1 MAVDYLKT
9 YLGIDP
15 NDYSS
20 MESRIRGEEPQART
34 PVMMRQP
41 MMMPQQRSLGDIEA
55 MQMMPRQQPAPQPAP
70 QVDDRYQ
77 GLMDQIAALR
87 SQIEGMQAPTEQAPV
102 GAEAP
107 VMADT
112 PTEVN
117 MDDAREMFYQSPE
130 FKEYQRQTEGMAHD
144 MAYRP
149 QNYTDPT
156 TGNTVSFQDRS
167 GLFQD
172 WYKNTYGRDLAVED
186 NSFRGSLGSG
196 LGGILD
202 ESNSIQAPVGTEQPP
217 LGSNNSF
224 DYRQEM
230 ETTPPERPNYNSFRA
245 DPDTGFLQISNPD
258 AEGILKYGN
267 DPRRLEFLKPQ
278 YDEYLNLFDSLQ
290 ARDRYRHR
298 LTPEGMEKRR
308 QEEARFK
315 ELYNMF
321 GVIGTGGA
329 YTPMQLERD
338 GSVLRS
344 PENIQQLMANDVY
357 SKYVIDQP
365 ERTPPTQT
373 EMPTTYQAFN
383 PITGKME
390 TLPIPANM
398 QMPGMPLPGISGIP
412 NPMTGETSE
421 GMPYQPE
428 PSPTP
433 GYDTLSPNQPT
444 QGLQAPP
451 EIENRAVGEPEPM
464 PQAPAED
471 IQASIDY
478 LAKLPKMNIPQIP
491 DIEEIKRKMA
501 EANMNFPEPVSYQD
515 QLQAIRDLPPM
526 NQMPTREEIQ
536 MAMQNMPTPTAPV
549 SSMPKFNLP
558 QMQSFGLPQQIA
570 GGRTLMSDFSPR
582 NVMRMASGGG
592 IDKAIYDLKF
602 KLNGS

>member
-20 MESRIRGEEPQART
+20 MEARIRGEEPQAQA
-34 PVMMRQP
+34 PIMMRQP

-55 MQMMPRQQPAPQPAP
+55 MQMMSRRQPAPQPAP

-186 NSFRGSLGSG
+186 NSFRGSFGSG

-202 ESNSIQAPVGTEQPP
+202 ESNSIQAPVG
-217 LGSNNSF
+217 
-224 DYRQEM
+224 
-230 ETTPPERPNYNSFRA
+230 
-245 DPDTGFLQISNPD
+245 
-258 AEGILKYGN
+258 
-267 DPRRLEFLKPQ
+267 
-278 YDEYLNLFDSLQ
+278 
-290 ARDRYRHR
+290 
-298 LTPEGMEKRR
+298 
-308 QEEARFK
+308 
-315 ELYNMF
+315 
-321 GVIGTGGA
+321 
-329 YTPMQLERD
+329 
-338 GSVLRS
+338 
-344 PENIQQLMANDVY
+344 
-357 SKYVIDQP
+357 
-365 ERTPPTQT
+365 
-373 EMPTTYQAFN
+373 
-383 PITGKME
+383 
-390 TLPIPANM
+390 
-398 QMPGMPLPGISGIP
+398 
-412 NPMTGETSE
+412 
-421 GMPYQPE
+421 
-428 PSPTP
+428 
-433 GYDTLSPNQPT
+433 
-444 QGLQAPP
+444 
-451 EIENRAVGEPEPM
+451 IENRAVGEPQPM
-464 PQAPAED
+464 PYIDPYKQGDNYVTDDAIYNPTGGRNVFEEAKAPAED

-501 EANMNFPEPVSYQD
+501 EANMNFPEPVSYPD

-582 NVMRMASGGG
+582 DVMRMAGGGG

>member
-20 MESRIRGEEPQART
+20 MEARIRGEEPQART

-41 MMMPQQRSLGDIEA
+41 MMMPQQKSLGDIEA
-55 MQMMPRQQPAPQPAP
+55 MQLIPRQQPAPQPAP

-130 FKEYQRQTEGMAHD
+130 FKEYQRQTEGMAHT
-144 MAYRP
+144 MEYNP
-149 QNYTDPT
+149 SNYTDPT

-202 ESNSIQAPVGTEQPP
+202 EKIQSISNSIQAPVG
-217 LGSNNSF
+217 
-224 DYRQEM
+224 
-230 ETTPPERPNYNSFRA
+230 
-245 DPDTGFLQISNPD
+245 
-258 AEGILKYGN
+258 
-267 DPRRLEFLKPQ
+267 
-278 YDEYLNLFDSLQ
+278 
-290 ARDRYRHR
+290 
-298 LTPEGMEKRR
+298 
-308 QEEARFK
+308 
-315 ELYNMF
+315 
-321 GVIGTGGA
+321 
-329 YTPMQLERD
+329 
-338 GSVLRS
+338 
-344 PENIQQLMANDVY
+344 
-357 SKYVIDQP
+357 
-365 ERTPPTQT
+365 
-373 EMPTTYQAFN
+373 
-383 PITGKME
+383 
-390 TLPIPANM
+390 
-398 QMPGMPLPGISGIP
+398 
-412 NPMTGETSE
+412 
-421 GMPYQPE
+421 
-428 PSPTP
+428 
-433 GYDTLSPNQPT
+433 
-444 QGLQAPP
+444 
-451 EIENRAVGEPEPM
+451 IENRMVDEPQRLPPVPPRRVIHRGPTGSVEIYDDNMRLAEPDM
-464 PQAPAED
+464 SDKLIKRTTQAPSQE

-501 EANMNFPEPVSYQD
+501 EANMNFPEPVSYPD

-536 MAMQNMPTPTAPV
+536 AAMQNMPTPTAPA

-582 NVMRMASGGG
+582 DVMRMAGGGG

>member
-9 YLGIDP
+9 YLNIDP

-20 MESRIRGEEPQART
+20 MEARIRGEEPQALIAL
-34 PVMMRQP
+34 MMRQP

-55 MQMMPRQQPAPQPAP
+55 MQLIPRQQPAPQPAP

-186 NSFRGSLGSG
+186 NSFRGSFGSG

-202 ESNSIQAPVGTEQPP
+202 ESNSIQAPVG
-217 LGSNNSF
+217 
-224 DYRQEM
+224 
-230 ETTPPERPNYNSFRA
+230 
-245 DPDTGFLQISNPD
+245 
-258 AEGILKYGN
+258 
-267 DPRRLEFLKPQ
+267 
-278 YDEYLNLFDSLQ
+278 
-290 ARDRYRHR
+290 
-298 LTPEGMEKRR
+298 
-308 QEEARFK
+308 
-315 ELYNMF
+315 
-321 GVIGTGGA
+321 
-329 YTPMQLERD
+329 
-338 GSVLRS
+338 
-344 PENIQQLMANDVY
+344 
-357 SKYVIDQP
+357 
-365 ERTPPTQT
+365 
-373 EMPTTYQAFN
+373 
-383 PITGKME
+383 
-390 TLPIPANM
+390 
-398 QMPGMPLPGISGIP
+398 
-412 NPMTGETSE
+412 
-421 GMPYQPE
+421 
-428 PSPTP
+428 
-433 GYDTLSPNQPT
+433 
-444 QGLQAPP
+444 
-451 EIENRAVGEPEPM
+451 IENRAVGEPEPM
-464 PQAPAED
+464 PYIDPYKQGDNYVTDDAIYNPTGGRNVFEEAKAPAED

-501 EANMNFPEPVSYQD
+501 EANMNFPEPVSYPD

-582 NVMRMASGGG
+582 DVMRMAGGGG

>member
-1 MAVDYLKT
+1 MAVDYLKN
-9 YLGIDP
+9 YLNIDP
-15 NDYSS
+15 NDYSA
-20 MESRIRGEEPQART
+20 MQSRIAGT
-34 PVMMRQP
+34 PVVDDQFARIDSSP
-41 MMMPQQRSLGDIEA
+41 SVNSLRNFGMPQQRSLGDIEA
-55 MQMMPRQQPAPQPAP
+55 MQLIPRQQPAPQPAP

-186 NSFRGSLGSG
+186 NSFRGSFGSG

-202 ESNSIQAPVGTEQPP
+202 ESNSIQAPVG
-217 LGSNNSF
+217 
-224 DYRQEM
+224 
-230 ETTPPERPNYNSFRA
+230 
-245 DPDTGFLQISNPD
+245 
-258 AEGILKYGN
+258 
-267 DPRRLEFLKPQ
+267 
-278 YDEYLNLFDSLQ
+278 
-290 ARDRYRHR
+290 
-298 LTPEGMEKRR
+298 
-308 QEEARFK
+308 
-315 ELYNMF
+315 
-321 GVIGTGGA
+321 
-329 YTPMQLERD
+329 
-338 GSVLRS
+338 
-344 PENIQQLMANDVY
+344 
-357 SKYVIDQP
+357 
-365 ERTPPTQT
+365 
-373 EMPTTYQAFN
+373 
-383 PITGKME
+383 
-390 TLPIPANM
+390 
-398 QMPGMPLPGISGIP
+398 
-412 NPMTGETSE
+412 
-421 GMPYQPE
+421 
-428 PSPTP
+428 
-433 GYDTLSPNQPT
+433 
-444 QGLQAPP
+444 
-451 EIENRAVGEPEPM
+451 IENRAVGEPTPFEDKNIFDLRQETESMVNPYNELPTTQPI

-501 EANMNFPEPVSYQD
+501 EANMNFPEPVSYPD

-582 NVMRMASGGG
+582 DVMRMAGGGG

>member
-20 MESRIRGEEPQART
+20 MEARIRGEEPQART

-41 MMMPQQRSLGDIEA
+41 MMMPQQKSLGDIEA
-55 MQMMPRQQPAPQPAP
+55 MQLIPRQQPAPQPAP

-117 MDDAREMFYQSPE
+117 MDDARKMFYESPE
-130 FKEYQRQTEGMAHD
+130 FKEYQRQTEGMGHT
-144 MAYRP
+144 MEYNP
-149 QNYTDPT
+149 SNYTDPT

-202 ESNSIQAPVGTEQPP
+202 EKIQSISNSIQAPVG
-217 LGSNNSF
+217 
-224 DYRQEM
+224 
-230 ETTPPERPNYNSFRA
+230 
-245 DPDTGFLQISNPD
+245 
-258 AEGILKYGN
+258 
-267 DPRRLEFLKPQ
+267 
-278 YDEYLNLFDSLQ
+278 
-290 ARDRYRHR
+290 
-298 LTPEGMEKRR
+298 
-308 QEEARFK
+308 
-315 ELYNMF
+315 
-321 GVIGTGGA
+321 
-329 YTPMQLERD
+329 
-338 GSVLRS
+338 
-344 PENIQQLMANDVY
+344 
-357 SKYVIDQP
+357 
-365 ERTPPTQT
+365 
-373 EMPTTYQAFN
+373 
-383 PITGKME
+383 
-390 TLPIPANM
+390 
-398 QMPGMPLPGISGIP
+398 
-412 NPMTGETSE
+412 
-421 GMPYQPE
+421 
-428 PSPTP
+428 
-433 GYDTLSPNQPT
+433 
-444 QGLQAPP
+444 
-451 EIENRAVGEPEPM
+451 IENRAVGEPQPM
-464 PQAPAED
+464 PYIDPYKQGDNYVTDDAIYNPTGGRNVFEEAKAPAED

-491 DIEEIKRKMA
+491 DMEEIRRKMA

-515 QLQAIRDLPPM
+515 QLQSIRDIPQPNLQNNFM
-526 NQMPTREEIQ
+526 GNSARNVMSQIQ
-536 MAMQNMPTPTAPV
+536 Q
-549 SSMPKFNLP
+549 P
-558 QMQSFGLPQQIA
+558 QMQSVGRPSMPMSGGFRPEFRA
-570 GGRTLMSDFSPR
+570 G
-582 NVMRMASGGG
+582 GGG

>member
-15 NDYSS
+15 NDYSA
-20 MESRIRGEEPQART
+20 MEARIRGEEPQART

-55 MQMMPRQQPAPQPAP
+55 MQLIPRQQPAPQPAP

-186 NSFRGSLGSG
+186 NSFRGSFGSG
-196 LGGILD
+196 LGGVLD
-202 ESNSIQAPVGTEQPP
+202 ESKSIQAPVG
-217 LGSNNSF
+217 
-224 DYRQEM
+224 
-230 ETTPPERPNYNSFRA
+230 
-245 DPDTGFLQISNPD
+245 
-258 AEGILKYGN
+258 
-267 DPRRLEFLKPQ
+267 
-278 YDEYLNLFDSLQ
+278 
-290 ARDRYRHR
+290 
-298 LTPEGMEKRR
+298 
-308 QEEARFK
+308 
-315 ELYNMF
+315 
-321 GVIGTGGA
+321 
-329 YTPMQLERD
+329 
-338 GSVLRS
+338 
-344 PENIQQLMANDVY
+344 
-357 SKYVIDQP
+357 
-365 ERTPPTQT
+365 
-373 EMPTTYQAFN
+373 
-383 PITGKME
+383 
-390 TLPIPANM
+390 
-398 QMPGMPLPGISGIP
+398 
-412 NPMTGETSE
+412 
-421 GMPYQPE
+421 
-428 PSPTP
+428 
-433 GYDTLSPNQPT
+433 
-444 QGLQAPP
+444 
-451 EIENRAVGEPEPM
+451 IENRAVGEPTPFEDKNIFDLRQETESMVNPYNELPTTQPM
-464 PQAPAED
+464 PQAPSQD
-471 IQASIDY
+471 IQQSIDY

-501 EANMNFPEPVSYQD
+501 EANMNFPEPISYPD

-526 NQMPTREEIQ
+526 TQMPTREEIQ
-536 MAMQNMPTPTAPV
+536 IAMQNIPTPRPAPAPAPAQTIQEKIQAIIQNIPTPTAPA

-558 QMQSFGLPQQIA
+558 QMQSFGLPQKIG

>member
-20 MESRIRGEEPQART
+20 MEARIRGEEPQART

-55 MQMMPRQQPAPQPAP
+55 MQLIPRQQPAPQPAP

-130 FKEYQRQTEGMAHD
+130 FKEYQRQTEGMAHT
-144 MAYRP
+144 MEYNP
-149 QNYTDPT
+149 SNYTDPT

-186 NSFRGSLGSG
+186 NSLSGSLGDLNDRLRG
-196 LGGILD
+196 TI
-202 ESNSIQAPVGTEQPP
+202 ENKTEPYQAPVG
-217 LGSNNSF
+217 
-224 DYRQEM
+224 
-230 ETTPPERPNYNSFRA
+230 
-245 DPDTGFLQISNPD
+245 
-258 AEGILKYGN
+258 
-267 DPRRLEFLKPQ
+267 
-278 YDEYLNLFDSLQ
+278 
-290 ARDRYRHR
+290 
-298 LTPEGMEKRR
+298 
-308 QEEARFK
+308 
-315 ELYNMF
+315 
-321 GVIGTGGA
+321 
-329 YTPMQLERD
+329 
-338 GSVLRS
+338 
-344 PENIQQLMANDVY
+344 
-357 SKYVIDQP
+357 
-365 ERTPPTQT
+365 
-373 EMPTTYQAFN
+373 
-383 PITGKME
+383 
-390 TLPIPANM
+390 
-398 QMPGMPLPGISGIP
+398 
-412 NPMTGETSE
+412 
-421 GMPYQPE
+421 
-428 PSPTP
+428 
-433 GYDTLSPNQPT
+433 
-444 QGLQAPP
+444 
-451 EIENRAVGEPEPM
+451 IENRAVGEPEPI

-471 IQASIDY
+471 IQASINY
-478 LAKLPKMNIPQIP
+478 LAGLPKMNIPQIP

-501 EANMNFPEPVSYQD
+501 EANMNFPEPISYPD

-536 MAMQNMPTPTAPV
+536 AAMQNMPTPIGANITQNPFQKINDILPQSTIDQFQSFASKPNPFV
-549 SSMPKFNLP
+549 PQAP
-558 QMQSFGLPQQIA
+558 QMQSVGRPSMPISRGFRPEMRA
-570 GGRTLMSDFSPR
+570 G
-582 NVMRMASGGG
+582 GGG